1 MGKWNKHG
9 AEHLLRHHGCSGIN
23 YDYQGNGYSPRMSS
37 QRRGARVSATGRLGK
52 EPDMT
57 DETQPPDVVDDKA
70 SDVLAEDEVVH
81 VPPATE
87 ELAESL
93 EQGSSYLP
101 DVPHWDEPDDSLP
114 AAR

>member
-1 MGKWNKHG
+1 MNCVTRLAAVSSVLARPCVVRHEYQAGAVSEGQRVGKN
-9 AEHLLRHHGCSGIN
+9 
-23 YDYQGNGYSPRMSS
+23 Q
-37 QRRGARVSATGRLGK
+37 
-52 EPDMT
+52 DMT
-57 DETQPPDVVDDKA
+57 DETQPPDVIDDKA

-101 DVPHWDEPDDSLP
+101 DVPHWDEPDGNLP